1 MHKLLLGAASMLVFS
16 SALAFAQS
24 TPLVYAIQTRAKN
37 GCPGIALHLDV
48 YAKTIKG
55 FAASGDMNAMSTVT
69 GTRNGLGHFDMTMTP
84 VSPDGPKGTII
95 GDANQQNTT
104 IRARI
109 SGSGCSDG
117 PISITSLRITDAK

>member
-1 MHKLLLGAASMLVFS
+1 MHKLMLGAASMLVFS

-24 TPLVYAIQTRAKN
+24 MPLVYAVQTKPKN
-37 GCPGIALHLDV
+37 GCPGIALHLNV

-55 FAASGDMNAMSTVT
+55 FAASGDMNAMSSVT

-84 VSPDGPKGTII
+84 ISPDGPKGTIS
-95 GDANQQNTT
+95 GDANQQSTA

-109 SGSGCSDG
+109 SGSGCADG
-117 PISITSLRITDAK
+117 PISITSLRITNAQ